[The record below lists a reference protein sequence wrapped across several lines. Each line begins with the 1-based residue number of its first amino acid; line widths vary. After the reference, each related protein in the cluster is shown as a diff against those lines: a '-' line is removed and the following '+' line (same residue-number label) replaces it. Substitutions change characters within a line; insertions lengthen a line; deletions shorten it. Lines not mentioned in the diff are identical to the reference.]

1 MPTPCPLLATC
12 SPMLCPPCWWRW
24 WSACGTASLCNP
36 ASWGHSLEVALA
48 GCRGLPGLP
57 AMRQSAQDGTQTGA
71 VAPAQ
76 HTACRTSPCMLW
88 QLRLTRYCESTCW
101 QEDPAK
107 ARGARA
113 EAPRYAGKATGRR
126 APDGPAGRQP
136 GKRLAVAVWGAH
148 LSASHGLGLWAST
161 WRQPSVQGVGK
172 GQGGLSC
179 RLWPFGSA
187 AGRIPA
193 RVQRAWRASPG
204 SAPCL
209 CCPGS
214 HQCAA
219 GACEPAFSAR
229 GHAAVKGS
237 RPNKFSDISRTPD

>member
-1 MPTPCPLLATC
+1 MCRHRALFSRLARPCSARPAGGGGGAPAAPPPCAILPLGATPWRWRLQVAGACLAFLPCDSLHKTARRLERSPLLST
-12 SPMLCPPCWWRW
+12 
-24 WSACGTASLCNP
+24 
-36 ASWGHSLEVALA
+36 
-48 GCRGLPGLP
+48 LPVVHL
-57 AMRQSAQDGTQTGA
+57 
-71 VAPAQ
+71 
-76 HTACRTSPCMLW
+76 
-88 QLRLTRYCESTCW
+88 
-101 QEDPAK
+101 
-107 ARGARA
+107 
-113 EAPRYAGKATGRR
+113 
-126 APDGPAGRQP
+126 P

>member
-1 MPTPCPLLATC
+1 MHPQHLFTKEYGQYKLRVLPGGEPCPVAPPACHWGSVHLCADTVPSSRDLLAH
-12 SPMLCPPCWWRW
+12 
-24 WSACGTASLCNP
+24 A
-36 ASWGHSLEVALA
+36 
-48 GCRGLPGLP
+48 LP
-57 AMRQSAQDGTQTGA
+57 ALLVEVVERLRHRLPVQSCLLGPLLGGG
-71 VAPAQ
+71 
-76 HTACRTSPCMLW
+76 ACRL
-88 QLRLTRYCESTCW
+88 Q
-101 QEDPAK
+101 
-107 ARGARA
+107 
-113 EAPRYAGKATGRR
+113 
-126 APDGPAGRQP
+126 GPAWPSCHATVCTRRHADWSGRP
-136 GKRLAVAVWGAH
+136 CSAH
-148 LSASHGLGLWAST
+148 CLSYISLSASHGLGLWAST